1 MTKAAQ
7 IHERIEAA
15 IASGT
20 SKADAFREL
29 ADELG
34 LTPKSVQ
41 GAFYAHN
48 RKLTGGSTTRARK
61 RETTTADAVAQA
73 IEVLQRSL
81 ESIDAEISAA
91 KERADEAK
99 HEHDALKASATER
112 KQAIQAKIDALNS

>member
-20 SKADAFREL
+20 KKADAFREL

-41 GAFYAHN
+41 GAFYAHS
-48 RKLTGGSTTRARK
+48 RKLAGGTVRPRK
-61 RETTTADAVAQA
+61 RETTTGDAVAQA

-81 ESIDAEISAA
+81 DSIDAEISAA
-91 KERADEAK
+91 KERADEATR
-99 HEHDALKASATER
+99 EYEALKSSGPER
-112 KQAIQAKIDALNS
+112 TTAIQAKIDALNS

>member
-20 SKADAFREL
+20 TKADAFREL

-48 RKLTGGSTTRARK
+48 RKLAGGTVRTRK

-73 IEVLQRSL
+73 TEVLQRSL
-81 ESIDAEISAA
+81 DSIDAEISAA

-99 HEHDALKASATER
+99 SEHDALKSSASER
-112 KQAIQAKIDALNS
+112 KQAIQAKINALNS